1 MKSATQLSGSG
12 LHVARTYGLTPQVD
26 LFLERRLESLIFSFK
41 TNKRLFKGILLLSR
55 LPNYTPVSNFIDNR
69 FPYEIAIEK
78 IYKYRAESLEKMIEV
93 LNEGKASN
101 VLKTHPLGRYRRTRK
116 KAS

>member
-1 MKSATQLSGSG
+1 MQKT
-12 LHVARTYGLTPQVD
+12 HD
-26 LFLERRLESLIFSFK
+26 LFLERRLERLIFSFK

-69 FPYEIAIEK
+69 FPNDIPLER

-93 LNEGKASN
+93 ITEGKKSS
-101 VLKTHPLGRYRRTRK
+101 VLKTHPLGRCRRTSK